1 MGIFDLFGGKNK
13 AAEAEAAAEKAALE
27 KKEKERAEVIKA
39 HEDLTWPT
47 APKLNPVNVKDADTS
62 SNEDTVS
69 AERKDEIGPMIYEED
84 LSPEAL
90 KPLTNQELL
99 FLLTAQEVYHKA
111 SPLPEFEK
119 NHRKVYN
126 ELLNRVRDSKILYVL
141 YDGATGYPFI
151 DHGFGN
157 VYFEKELAEKG
168 AELFSKQFRKLLVR
182 EIKVENENDPTGQK
196 RGFFD
201 YLYYIGIENLFV
213 DNGSYRARFKR
224 NEIVA
229 APGDWNA
236 EANKDNA
243 PVNPGLSF
251 AMLDFLGE
259 LRWPVNYEKR
269 AEVLKAKE
277 MRMLSLVRNSQF
289 IVPMQHEGPAE
300 VLEDGKIK
308 FNKDTRIRFLVMK
321 TPDDK
326 QYIPIFTDM
335 IEFSKKPQDQV
346 WNAAVF
352 SYQDILRF
360 AADKDG
366 IRINPHG
373 QQIIIPKD
381 KMMLLE
387 MAGHQADVM
396 NKKKGNGKS
405 VSPVNQSEEAM
416 VQKALD
422 QAMTRLN
429 EKRNEEDFQEP
440 KE

>member
-13 AAEAEAAAEKAALE
+13 AAEAEAAAEKAAQE
-27 KKEKERAEVIKA
+27 KKEKEREEVIAA
-39 HEDLTWPT
+39 HSELNWPT
-47 APKLNPVNVKDADTS
+47 APKLNPVNVKETEGKTY
-62 SNEDTVS
+62 EDTVS

-90 KPLTNQELL
+90 KGLSNQELL

-126 ELLNRVRDSKILYVL
+126 ELLGRVRDSRILYVL
-141 YDGATGYPFI
+141 YDAATGYPFI
-151 DHGFGN
+151 DHGFAN
-157 VYFEKELAEKG
+157 VYFEKELAEKA
-168 AELFSKQFRKLLVR
+168 AELFSMQFRKLMVR
-182 EIKVENENDPTGQK
+182 EIKVENDNDPSARN

-236 EANKDNA
+236 DAKTNNA

-277 MRMLSLVRNSQF
+277 MRMLSFVRNAQF
-289 IVPMQHEGPAE
+289 IVPMQHEGP
-300 VLEDGKIK
+300 VTQLEDGRMK
-308 FNKDTRIRFLVMK
+308 FGKDTQIRFLVMK
-321 TPDDK
+321 TPDNK
-326 QYIPIFTDM
+326 QYLPIFTDM
-335 IEFSKKPQDQV
+335 IEFSKKPADAN

-352 SYQDILRF
+352 SYQDILKF
-360 AADKDG
+360 VQDKDG

-373 QQIIIPKD
+373 QQIVIPKD
-381 KMMLLE
+381 RMMVLE

-396 NKKKGNGKS
+396 NKKKNGAKP
-405 VSPVNQSEEAM
+405 VSAASQSEEAM

-429 EKRNEEDFQEP
+429 EKRNEEEFQNPQE
-440 KE
+440 

>member
-13 AAEAEAAAEKAALE
+13 AAEQEAANEKAALE
-27 KKEKERAEVIKA
+27 KKEQEKQAIIDAHAE
-39 HEDLTWPT
+39 LTWPT
-47 APKLNPVNVKDADTS
+47 APKLNPVNVKGTEGADF
-62 SNEDTVS
+62 EDTVS

-84 LSPEAL
+84 LSPDTL
-90 KPLTNQELL
+90 KFLSNQELL

-126 ELLNRVRDSKILYVL
+126 ELLNRVRDAKILYVL
-141 YDGATGYPFI
+141 YDAATGYPFI

-157 VYFEKELAEKG
+157 VYFEKELAER
-168 AELFSKQFRKLLVR
+168 AAQLFAKQFRKLMVR
-182 EIKVENENDPTGQK
+182 EIKVENETDSSAQK

-213 DNGSYRARFKR
+213 DNGAYRARFKR

-236 EANKDNA
+236 SANNDNA
-243 PVNPGLSF
+243 PVNPGLNF

-277 MRMLSLVRNSQF
+277 MRMLSLIRNSQF
-289 IVPMQHEGPAE
+289 IVPMQHEGPVE
-300 VLEDGKIK
+300 VMEDGKMK
-308 FNKDTRIRFLVMK
+308 FNKDTKVRFLVMK

-326 QYIPIFTDM
+326 QFLPIFTDM
-335 IEFSKKPQDQV
+335 IEFAKKPQDQV

-352 SYQDILRF
+352 SYQDIIKF
-360 AADKDG
+360 AQDKDG

-373 QQIIIPKD
+373 QQILIPKNR
-381 KMMLLE
+381 MMLLE
-387 MAGHQADVM
+387 IAGHQADMV
-396 NKKKGNGKS
+396 NRKKQGPKP
-405 VSPVNQSEEAM
+405 VSAANQSEEAM
-416 VQKALD
+416 VQRALD

-429 EKRNEEDFQEP
+429 EKRNDEEFEEPQE
-440 KE
+440 